1 MKLSKLKKTVK
12 ELVNKERKG
21 NKIKHKKIVKVLEKL
36 EAKKKDINSKL
47 NHEKSKKVQKD
58 LNLELKVV
66 RAQIKKAHRLLKKLE
81 D

>member
-1 MKLSKLKKTVK
+1 MNLSKLKKTVK

-36 EAKKKDINSKL
+36 EAKKKDIKSKL

-58 LNLELKVV
+58 LNLKLKVV
-66 RAQIKKAHRLLKKLE
+66 RAQIKKAHRLLQELE

>member
-1 MKLSKLKKTVK
+1 MNLSKLKKTVK

>member
-1 MKLSKLKKTVK
+1 MNLSKLKKTVK

-21 NKIKHKKIVKVLEKL
+21 NNIKHKKIVKVLEKL